1 MARPAHFWFT
11 LTLSGA
17 LLASSGAAQTTAKPP
32 AAAPAAAANADAL
45 PPLPPPPTVT
55 GPSKIGF
62 INITQAIAST
72 AEGKKLLAALQAK
85 FAPRQTDLQNQ
96 QKAIEALQKRLQ
108 DGGSLLSQAAKDDLT
123 RQIQSKQRDFNQA
136 LQNSQQDYQSAESD
150 VLNTVGNKLL
160 PVLKTYADQHGY
172 TAIVDISQQWP
183 SQPVLYFNPG
193 ANVTADIIKLYDE
206 QHPGA

>member
-1 MARPAHFWFT
+1 MARRTQFWFT
-11 LTLSGA
+11 LALSGA
-17 LLASSGAAQTTAKPP
+17 LLAPLGLAQSTAKPAAPP
-32 AAAPAAAANADAL
+32 AAAAAL
-45 PPLPPPPTVT
+45 PPLPGPPTVT

-72 AEGKKLLAALQAK
+72 VEGKKLLTALQAK
-85 FAPRQTDLQNQ
+85 FAPSQTALENQ

-108 DGGSLLSQAAKDDLT
+108 DGGNLLSQAAKDDLS

-160 PVLKTYADQHGY
+160 PVLKSYADQHGY
-172 TAIVDISQQWP
+172 TAIVDVSQQWP

-193 ANVTADIIKLYDE
+193 ANITGDIIKLYDQ
-206 QHPGA
+206 QHPGN

>member
-1 MARPAHFWFT
+1 MSRNAHLYLT
-11 LTLSGA
+11 LALSGA
-17 LLASSGAAQTTAKPP
+17 LLVTAASAQSAATPP
-32 AAAPAAAANADAL
+32 ASAAANASASAL

-55 GPSKIGF
+55 GPSKVGF

-72 AEGKKLLAALQAK
+72 AEGKKLLADLQAK
-85 FAPRQTDLQNQ
+85 FAPRQTELQNQ
-96 QKAIEALQKRLQ
+96 QKAIEALQKKLQ
-108 DGGSLLSQAAKDDLT
+108 DGGSLLSQAAKDDLA
-123 RQIQSKQRDFNQA
+123 RQIQAKQRDFNQA

-150 VLNTVGNKLL
+150 VLNEVGNKLL
-160 PVLKTYADQHGY
+160 PVLKAYADQHGY
-172 TAIVDISQQWP
+172 TAIVDVSQQWP

>member
-1 MARPAHFWFT
+1 MARRTQFWFT
-11 LTLSGA
+11 LALSGA
-17 LLASSGAAQTTAKPP
+17 LLAPFGLAQSTAKPATTP
-32 AAAPAAAANADAL
+32 SAAAAL
-45 PPLPPPPTVT
+45 PPLPGPPTVT

-72 AEGKKLLAALQAK
+72 VEGKKLLTALQAK
-85 FAPRQTDLQNQ
+85 FAPSQTALENQ

-108 DGGSLLSQAAKDDLT
+108 DGGNLLSQAAKDDLS
-123 RQIQSKQRDFNQA
+123 RQIQAKQRDFNQA

-160 PVLKTYADQHGY
+160 PVLKSYADQHGY
-172 TAIVDISQQWP
+172 TAIVDVSQQWP

-193 ANVTADIIKLYDE
+193 ANITGDIIKLYDQ
-206 QHPGA
+206 QHP